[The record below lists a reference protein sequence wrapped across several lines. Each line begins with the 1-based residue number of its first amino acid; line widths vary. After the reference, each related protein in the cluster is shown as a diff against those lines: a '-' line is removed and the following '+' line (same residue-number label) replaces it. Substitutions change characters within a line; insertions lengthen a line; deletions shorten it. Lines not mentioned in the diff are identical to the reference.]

1 MYKCIFMPVDGSEVS
16 NHAAEEGFR
25 LAKALGSEAVLQYV
39 IDISIVTLP
48 DAELAISSLDI
59 IRDSFREQGEK
70 VLKDLSDKA
79 REMGVPCSTMMSE
92 GDVHDEIIKAAEEMK
107 ADLIIIGTHGRR
119 GLNRLILGSVA
130 GSVAKRAHCPVL
142 LIRPT

>member
-1 MYKCIFMPVDGSEVS
+1 MYKLIFMPVDGSEVS

-25 LAKALGSEAVLQYV
+25 LAKALGSETVLQYV

-48 DAELAISSLDI
+48 DAELAISNLDI
-59 IRDSFREQGEK
+59 IRESFREQGDK
-70 VLKDLSDKA
+70 VLKELSGKA
-79 REMGVPCSTMMSE
+79 REMGVPCSTMMTE
-92 GDVHDEIIKAAEEMK
+92 GDVHDEIINAAEEKK
-107 ADLIIIGTHGRR
+107 ADLIVLGTHGRR